1 MSFKKFAALSSQAL
15 YDLLPL
21 LRLAVCFG
29 MGLTLNLST
38 QAGVFECL
46 FDCVLSDLEC
56 EHTLPKVFVAGF
68 FMDVSSCFWSCLNFP
83 KSDFS

>member
-1 MSFKKFAALSSQAL
+1 MRSPAL

-56 EHTLPKVFVAGF
+56 EHTLLKVFVAGF
-68 FMDVSSCFWSCLNFP
+68 FMDMASCFCSCLKFP